1 MKYLKVLLL
10 IVITCT
16 AFVLSNPNC
25 PTGKTGAP
33 SASTG
38 SVSNCTSCH
47 GGNSLNAAGGG
58 IVVSGLPT
66 TYTAGTAYSFSV
78 KINHASANRTVWGF
92 AIKAIDTVARV
103 VVGTWSTSNAN
114 TSIKGTA
121 GGTSYELSHAHAGT
135 SASANTYTYSNLT
148 WTAPAVPTANQ
159 ARVKFYIAAV
169 AGDGSGDETG
179 DFVYTTTFTSN
190 QQVAPPPPPACVFTY
205 GTWSTCSN
213 GIQTR
218 AYSTSPSGCT
228 GTPPT
233 DSIQRTCTVVPIL
246 PTVQVITQTPVSGT
260 CDTLKT
266 FSVPIQSGVSYAWT
280 ITGTGNSIINGQN
293 TNSITAVTKAA
304 GVAYVTLSNTV
315 GSIPT
320 VSSTFARA
328 VPPTP
333 NTLLGSTTPCAGA
346 TFTYQTASAAPTA
359 TQVAVDH
366 YSWTIPVGASIT
378 SGTPDSSTITIAY
391 SSTFT
396 TGTISVKSV
405 SACNII
411 SGSKSVA
418 VAPAKPLD
426 LVSSTGFWNACIG
439 NSVTYYVV
447 SALVNTGTIYRW
459 TKPVGTQITNANADS
474 SIITLSFITGFRGGA
489 LTVKSATSCGTL
501 GTVLSKTLTHLNCAP
516 GTRPGVEILTESQA
530 TVFPNPSDGVFTLKV
545 QCKNNWTGN
554 SVVRVMDVTGKTLY
568 QYNVPMVDGLLSKT
582 IYTTLSRGI
591 YIVTYSAFNDISS
604 FKIYI
609 K

>member
-1 MKYLKVLLL
+1 MKKLYYLLTVLFL
-10 IVITCT
+10 CT

-38 SVSNCTSCH
+38 SSSNCTSCH

-169 AGDGSGDETG
+169 AGDGSGDESG

-213 GIQTR
+213 GVQTR
-218 AYSTSPSGCT
+218 AYSTSPAGCT
-228 GTPPT
+228 GVPPA
-233 DSIQRTCTVVPIL
+233 DSIQRTCTVSL
-246 PTVQVITQTPVSGT
+246 PTAQVITQSVIPGV
-260 CDTLKT
+260 CDTLRT
-266 FSVPIQSGVSYAWT
+266 FSVPSQTDVNYAWS
-280 ITGTGNSIINGQN
+280 ISGTGNTIISGQN
-293 TNSITAVTKAA
+293 TNSITASTKVA
-304 GVAYVTLSNTV
+304 GSVYVTLSNSV

-320 VSSTFARA
+320 VSSAFTRA
-328 VPPTP
+328 LPPAP
-333 NTLLGSTTPCAGA
+333 NTLLGSTLPCAGG
-346 TFTYQTASAAPTA
+346 TFTYQTASATPTA
-359 TQVAVDH
+359 SQVAVNH
-366 YSWTIPVGASIT
+366 YSWTVPTGATII
-378 SGTPDSSTITIAY
+378 SGTTDSSTVNI
-391 SSTFT
+391 SFGSTFT
-396 TGTISVKSV
+396 TGTIAVKSV
-405 SACNII
+405 SACNIT
-411 SGSKSVA
+411 SAAKSVA

-439 NSVTYYVV
+439 SSVTYYVV
-447 SALVNTGTIYRW
+447 SALVNTGTVYRW
-459 TKPVGTQITNANADS
+459 TKPLGTQITNANADS
-474 SIITLSFITGFRGGA
+474 SIVTLNFITGYKGGA

-501 GTVLSKTLTHLNCAP
+501 GTVLSKTLTHLNC
-516 GTRPGVEILTESQA
+516 GA
-530 TVFPNPSDGVFTLKV
+530 TGRVGIEELQEDLVNIYPNPNNGTFTLNV
-545 QCKNNWTGN
+545 QTD
-554 SVVRVMDVTGKTLY
+554 RADTIHIAVMDVHGRIVYRDNVRSLNGIMNKKYNMNLQSGLYMLYYTTNLKT
-568 QYNVPMVDGLLSKT
+568 KT
-582 IYTTLSRGI
+582 IKF
-591 YIVTYSAFNDISS
+591 IVQ
-604 FKIYI
+604 
-609 K
+609 